1 MYPKWMAC
9 KFNANRFGVQSRPM
23 NMPATAAKAYEA
35 LRRAIIEQALV
46 PGTRLPEDE
55 LAAQFGV
62 SRTPIRE
69 VLTRL
74 QNEGLVEAG
83 PRRTATVAQPSLS
96 EARKVFEVRR
106 ALEREAVRLVA
117 RRWAPVCAHRLE
129 AIVKQEE
136 QARAAKDARSA
147 IRLAGDFHLALAEM
161 ADNFLLER
169 YLGETVSRCSVILA
183 VHSRPHSE
191 DCAISEHRDIL
202 NKLSKGS
209 AEAAMQSM
217 DAHIDGIVQRASLD
231 TGERTPEPL
240 ADVLG
245 RYASALEQPPASPKG
260 AKPPRAKKATS
271 PSPAKRKAR

>member
-1 MYPKWMAC
+1 
-9 KFNANRFGVQSRPM
+9 M

-35 LRRAIIEQALV
+35 LRRAIIEQALL

-74 QNEGLVEAG
+74 QNEGLVDAG

-117 RRWAPVCAHRLE
+117 RRWQPVCAHRLE

-136 QARAAKDARSA
+136 AARASKDTRSA

-231 TGERTPEPL
+231 TSERTPEPL

-245 RYASALEQPPASPKG
+245 RYASALEQPPATPK
-260 AKPPRAKKATS
+260 RAQTSRVKKGTNPA
-271 PSPAKRKAR
+271 PSKRRAR

>member
-1 MYPKWMAC
+1 
-9 KFNANRFGVQSRPM
+9 
-23 NMPATAAKAYEA
+23 MPDDLKYSPRMDMPSTAAKAYEA
-35 LRRAIIEQALV
+35 LRRAIIEQALT

-62 SRTPIRE
+62 SRTPIRA
-69 VLTRL
+69 VLARL
-74 QNEGLVEAG
+74 QSEGLVRAG
-83 PRRTATVAQPSLS
+83 PRRTATVAEPSLA
-96 EARKVFEVRR
+96 EARNVFEVRR
-106 ALEREAVRLVA
+106 ALEREAVRLVS
-117 RRWAPVCAHRLE
+117 RRWTPVCAHRLD

-136 QARAAKDARSA
+136 KARAQKDPAAA

-169 YLGETVSRCSVILA
+169 YLSETVSRCSVILA

-202 NKLSKGS
+202 DKLAAGS
-209 AEAAMQSM
+209 ATAAMQSM
-217 DAHIDGIVQRASLD
+217 DAHIDGIVHRASLN

-245 RYASALEQPPASPKG
+245 RYAAALDLRPAAPSAAQKPSRAVASKKSS
-260 AKPPRAKKATS
+260 AAPRS
-271 PSPAKRKAR
+271 AKRRSP